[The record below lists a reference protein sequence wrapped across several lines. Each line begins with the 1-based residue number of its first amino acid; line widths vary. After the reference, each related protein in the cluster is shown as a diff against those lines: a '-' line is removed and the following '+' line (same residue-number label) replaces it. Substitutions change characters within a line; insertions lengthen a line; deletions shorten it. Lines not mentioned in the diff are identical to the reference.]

1 MIDFPPEDIEMAILR
16 QHADKPLEAGMETA
30 TLSKVLDSTTLEETR
45 ALVDSIILKDD
56 ILAYILRLIRATR
69 QSSEIAF
76 GASTRAADALA
87 KCGTGQRRRS
97 TDATTPFP
105 TTSNVCSC
113 RPSATGSFSARR
125 RKSKAAA
132 RRRSWKTSS
141 TRSRLPADPAVQTT
155 ARLWRIGSGHLG
167 DHGCHRGAAREIGAV
182 PWIVLVL
189 LVVIDMA
196 MSLRRPQ
203 NLTFEAPAEVFVGE
217 TAKLQLELAQ
227 RPRPCERNWT
237 GRKASAAT
245 RSSRLPRWR
254 TAARG
259 RRLPAGRSGVASGAW
274 TISGCPGTRV
284 SNCWSSVPKLAVG
297 AEIRVVPNIR
307 MVQSGQIT
315 TTVLSTL
322 YGVKENRAVGEGS
335 EFQQL
340 RDFVQGMDIKT
351 IDWKR
356 SARRRS
362 LVAKE
367 LRAER
372 NHHVIVALDNGY
384 LMREEIGGLPK
395 IDHAVTA
402 ALATAWAAAIGGD
415 LVGYYSYDV
424 KPRTFSAP
432 APGRT
437 AFARLRSWTAEL
449 SYVSRETNHTLALT
463 ELNARTPKRS
473 LLIIFTDFVDTTSA
487 ELLVENIG
495 ILAKRHLLIFVAI
508 RDPDLEKLVETAPGD
523 LDGAATLVAANQAL
537 NERRLVFEK
546 LSRMGVTIVD
556 AKPNAVTAR
565 LISAYLEIK
574 ARELI

>member
-1 MIDFPPEDIEMAILR
+1 M
-16 QHADKPLEAGMETA
+16 
-30 TLSKVLDSTTLEETR
+30 
-45 ALVDSIILKDD
+45 
-56 ILAYILRLIRATR
+56 
-69 QSSEIAF
+69 
-76 GASTRAADALA
+76 ALA
-87 KCGTGQRRRS
+87 ISVITVVTG
-97 TDATTPFP
+97 
-105 TTSNVCSC
+105 
-113 RPSATGSFSARR
+113 
-125 RKSKAAA
+125 
-132 RRRSWKTSS
+132 
-141 TRSRLPADPAVQTT
+141 
-155 ARLWRIGSGHLG
+155 
-167 DHGCHRGAAREIGAV
+167 GAAREIGAV

-227 RPRPCERNWT
+227 APLALRAKLDWPEGLGGDAEFAFDP
-237 GRKASAAT
+237 AADGT
-245 RSSRLPRWR
+245 ARAEVACRAIRRGVWRVDHLWLSWHSRLK
-254 TAARG
+254 
-259 RRLPAGRSGVASGAW
+259 LLEF
-274 TISGCPGTRV
+274 
-284 SNCWSSVPKLAVG
+284 VPKLAIG